1 MTISSEHHPQDQCWS
16 PIPSTCYGDDEEE
29 AGITQES
36 GREDSGADI
45 TPPPSP
51 SATPKAADEAEA
63 DFIMA
68 DAMASQESG
77 RVEAEDITPPPSP
90 EMAAQPTAADEAE
103 ELEEATPPFM
113 LSEAAAPSAAAA
125 TSPPAARSGAR
136 SPPLAIRSTPPPGSG
151 VQGRGTDVSE
161 AASGLAS
168 GEAAGLCLPAAATAG
183 VDEAVLPSTGADT
196 AATTGGP
203 PRSSSSA
210 AGNDPSGGWAG
221 ANKAA
226 IPSGAATGWPERAS
240 PAACPDLR
248 GGWAS
253 ILTEIR
259 AGALVGLDPD
269 LDTPPAEGG
278 TDPAALGALLSAAGA
293 RVCTA
298 REGHLGSGMAFVV
311 CRPERAECW
320 LDLGC
325 HVLSEKSVAR

>member
-68 DAMASQESG
+68 DATASQESG

-161 AASGLAS
+161 AASCLAS
-168 GEAAGLCLPAAATAG
+168 GDAAGIGPPAAATAG
-183 VDEAVLPSTGADT
+183 GVDEAVFPPNGANT
-196 AATTGGP
+196 AATGGL
-203 PRSSSSA
+203 PRSSPAA
-210 AGNDPSGGWAG
+210 AGHDPSGGW
-221 ANKAA
+221 
-226 IPSGAATGWPERAS
+226 T
-240 PAACPDLR
+240 
-248 GGWAS
+248 S

-269 LDTPPAEGG
+269 LDLPPAEGG
-278 TDPAALGALLSAAGA
+278 TDLHALGALLSAAGA
-293 RVCTA
+293 RVCPA
-298 REGHLGSGMAFVV
+298 QEGKLGSGMACVV
-311 CRPERAECW
+311 CRPERAQRW

-325 HVLSEKSVAR
+325 HVLSEKSLAR

>member
-1 MTISSEHHPQDQCWS
+1 ME
-16 PIPSTCYGDDEEE
+16 
-29 AGITQES
+29 
-36 GREDSGADI
+36 ADI

-51 SATPKAADEAEA
+51 SAAPKTADEVEA
-63 DFIMA
+63 DVITS
-68 DAMASQESG
+68 DAMATQESG
-77 RVEAEDITPPPSP
+77 RDEAEDNITPPPSP
-90 EMAAQPTAADEAE
+90 EMAAQPMAADEE
-103 ELEEATPPFM
+103 EEVEEPEDATPP
-113 LSEAAAPSAAAA
+113 LLLCDATSPSAA
-125 TSPPAARSGAR
+125 TLPAARSGGR
-136 SPPLAIRSTPPPGSG
+136 SPPLAIRSTPLLGSR
-151 VQGRGTDVSE
+151 VQDRGTDVSE

-168 GEAAGLCLPAAATAG
+168 GEAAGLCLPAADTAG
-183 VDEAVLPSTGADT
+183 VDEAVFPSTGADT
-196 AATTGGP
+196 AATTRGFPRSSLTAGAGMSATGGP

-298 REGHLGSGMAFVV
+298 REGQLGSGMACVV

-325 HVLSEKSVAR
+325 HVLSEKSVAK